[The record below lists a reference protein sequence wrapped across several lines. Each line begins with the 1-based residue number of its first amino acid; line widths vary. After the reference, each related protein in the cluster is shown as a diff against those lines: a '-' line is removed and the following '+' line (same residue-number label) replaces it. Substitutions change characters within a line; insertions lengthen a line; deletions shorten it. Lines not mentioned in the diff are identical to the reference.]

1 MLHGILLVDKEPGW
15 TSHDVVAKA
24 RGLTGQRKIGHTGT
38 LDPAATGLLVL
49 CLGDAT
55 RLVEYMSGHEKCYTG
70 TIRLG
75 VRTETDDAEGA
86 VIERCD
92 VPPQAEVDLQALT
105 ARFTGEIAQRPPAYS
120 AISVAG
126 QRAYAVA
133 RRGGS
138 IDLPERSVAVRELR
152 LRWAGPAEL
161 EVVLRCS
168 AGTYVRSLAR
178 DIGAA
183 LGCGAHLATL
193 RRTAA
198 GHFRVTEA
206 VTIGDL
212 ADAAG
217 RGAAGDLLLPADE
230 GVTDADAAIV
240 TGDHATMLGQGK
252 RLPPAARISREGLLR
267 VYSTAGQFVGIGSA
281 DGEGWIRPL
290 KVLQGAQAVRQ
301 AYHRYARH
309 APG

>member
-38 LDPAATGLLVL
+38 LDPAASGLLVL

-86 VIERCD
+86 VTETREA
-92 VPPQAEVDLQALT
+92 PPRAEVDLQALT

-138 IDLPERSVAVRELR
+138 IDLPERTVAVHELR

-161 EVVLRCS
+161 DVVLRCS

-198 GHFRVTEA
+198 GHFRVAQA
-206 VTIGDL
+206 VTIGEL
-212 ADAAG
+212 ADAARQG
-217 RGAAGDLLLPADE
+217 VASDLLLPADE
-230 GVTDADAAIV
+230 GVTDVEAAIV

-252 RLPPAARISREGLLR
+252 RLPPAGQISREGLLR
-267 VYSTAGQFVGIGSA
+267 VYSAAGQFVGMGSA
-281 DGEGWIRPL
+281 DGDGWIRPL
-290 KVLQGAQAVRQ
+290 KVLQGA
-301 AYHRYARH
+301 
-309 APG
+309 